1 MSNPL
6 LRDTHRWL
14 GLIAGVQLLLWTVSG
29 LYFTLIP
36 IETIRGNHLLVDQ
49 PDPALLLNTNLI
61 SPSDLVQQHTG
72 LATLTINDIRL
83 TRRLDRLVYVTDDA
97 AFDGQ
102 TGGLLAPLSKDCL
115 LYTSPSPRDR
125 G

>member
-36 IETIRGNHLLVDQ
+36 IETIRGNHLLVDK
-49 PDPALLLNTNLI
+49 PDPALLVNTNLI
-61 SPSDLVQQHTG
+61 SPSDLVRQHAGLTSITFEVLAEKHPGQGFCASATG
-72 LATLTINDIRL
+72 QLTPGRN
-83 TRRLDRLVYVTDDA
+83 
-97 AFDGQ
+97 F
-102 TGGLLAPLSKDCL
+102 S
-115 LYTSPSPRDR
+115 SPSLIMVT
-125 G
+125 